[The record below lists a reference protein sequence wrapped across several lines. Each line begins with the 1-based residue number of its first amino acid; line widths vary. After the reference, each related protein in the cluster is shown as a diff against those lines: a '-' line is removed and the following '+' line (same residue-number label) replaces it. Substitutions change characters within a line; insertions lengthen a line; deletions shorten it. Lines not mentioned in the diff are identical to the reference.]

1 MTQNTKTFSCTAR
14 QLLSISG
21 CCAPKTYTHV
31 HNIHKCCGQ
40 TTHTTQ
46 IPFGATHHPLLSD
59 VCTSNINKQQHQTH
73 TTQSHHTPQHN
84 SNTHTKP
91 HTHHT
96 HTHTQSHNQTI
107 TKLVGLHSS
116 SVGGR
121 GPGRHQA
128 GGQHPQTG
136 ARGTSAARSKNLQAC
151 LLSW

>member
-1 MTQNTKTFSCTAR
+1 M
-14 QLLSISG
+14 
-21 CCAPKTYTHV
+21 

-96 HTHTQSHNQTI
+96 HTHTQSYNQTN

-136 ARGTSAARSKNLQAC
+136 ARGTSAARTHQNRRLACCRVDQARQEWRRSGRLLQV
-151 LLSW
+151 LRLGWVSW